1 MGRKTGVVKLVT
13 KYNGP
18 RGHQW
23 VAVAGIAFVVRRS
36 PELALG
42 VVCQQL
48 ERGEGLERQVL
59 IWSPDCHEVVEDGT
73 LPTNPYATYVPE
85 VLAVAV
91 INLFEQGLVL
101 DEANPEA

>member
-1 MGRKTGVVKLVT
+1 MGRKIGAAKSFM
-13 KYNGP
+13 KFDGP
-18 RGHQW
+18 RGYQW
-23 VAVAGIAFVVRRS
+23 VTVMDITLVVRRS
-36 PELALG
+36 PELTLS

-48 ERGEGLERQVL
+48 TRGEGLERQVM
-59 IWSPDCHEVVEDGT
+59 IWSPDCQEVVEDGT